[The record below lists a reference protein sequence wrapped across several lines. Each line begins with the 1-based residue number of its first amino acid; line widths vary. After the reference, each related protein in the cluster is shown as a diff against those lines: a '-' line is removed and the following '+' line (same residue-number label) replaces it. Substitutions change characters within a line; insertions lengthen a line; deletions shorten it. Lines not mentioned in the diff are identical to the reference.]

1 MLMIIQNLFII
12 YSSLVIDNVRQL
24 LQKVEVATKT
34 TSPGVNL
41 IKDSFPSVFLS
52 ECILNKINVSDIL
65 WKEIRLMNGMYIKHH
80 L

>member
-1 MLMIIQNLFII
+1 MIIQNLLII
-12 YSSLVIDNVRQL
+12 YLSIVIDNVRQL

-52 ECILNKINVSDIL
+52 ECILNNCKLYPVGGNKVDEWNV
-65 WKEIRLMNGMYIKHH
+65 Y
-80 L
+80 

>member
-1 MLMIIQNLFII
+1 MIIQNLLII
-12 YSSLVIDNVRQL
+12 YLSIVIDNVRQL

-52 ECILNKINVSDIL
+52 ECILNKCKLYPVGGNKVDEWIV
-65 WKEIRLMNGMYIKHH
+65 Y
-80 L
+80 